1 MDAECHRSVENFQ
14 QAHAS
19 SVQRW
24 CRQRSLLYARPRYHS
39 TRSLFSQSFYTQQ
52 LIGAECHLY
61 TSAWPDHC
69 AGYPVCCMAIA
80 TCEELS
86 ESGAAMVSYRHLHD
100 FSKKPYRNSKVQIY
114 HDECGRFRATWLTTK
129 AAVSIWTALGPTTL

>member
-1 MDAECHRSVENFQ
+1 MQSAMSV
-14 QAHAS
+14 AS
-19 SVQRW
+19 KTSNRRTLQVYNDGAVNVP
-24 CRQRSLLYARPRYHS
+24 CYTHDPGTT

-86 ESGAAMVSYRHLHD
+86 ESGAAMARYRHLHD
-100 FSKKPYRNSKVQIY
+100 FSKKSFRNSKVQIY
-114 HDECGRFRATWLTTK
+114 HDECRFRATWLTTK